1 MYLLISLFWLLT
13 FSGFLTIISEKRV
26 EKMIPISFII
36 SIFILYI
43 FSFFKILHIGFY
55 VILEI
60 CILFCLFFIFCFFK
74 RTEIIKE
81 FLNNYLT
88 IGLFVY
94 LILFV
99 GINYFYRNMSFTH
112 WDEFMHWGPMV
123 KEMIKYDTFY
133 SVPEAF
139 LMMHKDY
146 PPFYP
151 LLGCLFSFF
160 RNTNYAEN
168 RLYIAHF
175 SFVFSLFMPLFS
187 KLDRKK
193 IGDYLNGLLM
203 FIGVLLI
210 GLLVHYT
217 PDASDNALFYNS
229 IYVDWSL
236 SALVAYTFYIIITE
250 TSNIRYFNIFL
261 CFISLVSTKQVG
273 LPFFLLGLMLFIIK
287 EFFIDKNKINY
298 KQIIISLLPF
308 IMYFAWKYY
317 INLVGAL
324 SSAQFDSNQIDF
336 KLFFS
341 IAFNGGG
348 ETWQQL
354 AFNNYINA
362 LFKRYLL
369 ITPIKLNYFFSAQL
383 ITVLLVLLGI
393 VYKEIK
399 NTISVS
405 IVYFF
410 GSIAYAFLM
419 LLLYCFS
426 FGENEGPIIASF
438 NRYMIAYLFIGLCI
452 LFMLAYEYGQK
463 DSKSKIV
470 KILVTTILIASL
482 SDING
487 LKNFENKRSN
497 EFYNDP
503 LFSSLENAI
512 EGKKVL
518 IVEQY
523 TSQQI
528 LGYIEPY
535 LLDYYGYFDNGTRL
549 VRLGKRNWDTPLTIE
564 PTLSEW
570 IELVKEYDYLCI
582 MFADEHFLNNYWE
595 VFNADLLNRALYK
608 INVSG
613 NQVSLEL
620 ENVFYSD

>member
-1 MYLLISLFWLLT
+1 MYLLISLLWLLT

-43 FSFFKILHIGFY
+43 FSFFRMLHIGYY
-55 VILEI
+55 VILGI
-60 CILFCLFFIFCFFK
+60 CSLFCLLFIFCLFK
-74 RTEIIKE
+74 RPEIIKE
-81 FLNNYLT
+81 FQSNYLT
-88 IGLFVY
+88 IGLVIY
-94 LILFV
+94 LIIFV
-99 GINYFYRNMSFTH
+99 GINYLYRNMSFTH

-160 RNTNYAEN
+160 KNADYAEN

-187 KLDRKK
+187 RLDRKK
-193 IGDYLNGLLM
+193 VGDYINGLLM
-203 FIGVLLI
+203 FAGILLI

-250 TSNIRYFNIFL
+250 TSNIRYFNILL

-287 EFFIDKNKINY
+287 EFFVDKNKINI
-298 KQIIISLLPF
+298 KQIIISVLPF
-308 IMYFAWKYY
+308 ILYFGWKYY

-324 SSAQFDSNQIDF
+324 SSAQFDSTHIDF

-354 AFNNYINA
+354 AFNNYVSA
-362 LFKRYLL
+362 LFNRYLL
-369 ITPIKLNYFFSAQL
+369 ITPIKLNYIFSVLL
-383 ITVLLVLLGI
+383 ITSILVLLGI
-393 VYKEIK
+393 VYKKIED
-399 NTISVS
+399 TISVS

-452 LFMLAYEYGQK
+452 FFMLAYEYGQNDPK
-463 DSKSKIV
+463 TKII
-470 KILVTTILIASL
+470 KILVTTILVASL

-503 LFSSLENAI
+503 LFSSLANAI
-512 EGKKVL
+512 KGKKVL

-523 TSQQI
+523 ASQQI

-582 MFADEHFLNNYWE
+582 MFADEHFINNYWE
-595 VFNADLLNRALYK
+595 IFNADLLNRSLYK
-608 INVSG
+608 INVNG
-613 NQVSLEL
+613 NQVNLEL
-620 ENVFYSD
+620 ESVFYND